1 MGDNDPV
8 AHDPSARSAG
18 TSPSMT
24 MGRKTEK
31 QWTSRASSN

>member
-24 MGRKTEK
+24 MGRKTET
-31 QWTSRASSN
+31 QWTSPASSS

>member
-24 MGRKTEK
+24 MGRNDGTL
-31 QWTSRASSN
+31 